1 MTLNLTKPDN
11 TMAAKS
17 PEALIALAS
26 SGATGL
32 ARKAQ
37 AEIQRRRHEGLKQAR
52 GGENA

>member
-1 MTLNLTKPDN
+1 MPLTLTKPDN
-11 TMAAKS
+11 PMAAKTA
-17 PEALIALAS
+17 EALQALAS